1 MTDLDV
7 ELVIKGRGFRVTD
20 QVRRTARH
28 KIDKLPRL
36 NPAVTRIE
44 IEVILEHNPRSAGD
58 HRVEAACVTPRK
70 VFRAEA
76 AGQDLDVALDQVIER
91 LERQMTSHRDR
102 MKDRRQAG
110 PVG

>member
-1 MTDLDV
+1 L
-7 ELVIKGRGFRVTD
+7 KGRGIKVTD
-20 QVRRTARH
+20 QMRRTARH
-28 KIDKLPRL
+28 KTEKLARL

-44 IEVILEHNPRSAGD
+44 IEVILEHNPRIAGD
-58 HRVEAACVTPRK
+58 HRVEAACVSPRK

-102 MKDRRQAG
+102 MKDRRQSG